1 VTDFKERRSLS
12 NSGTESSSS
21 GVGVG
26 NSNTNGFSG
35 TRTTLRFLFS
45 TSNLF
50 TDQFTLRLRTQG
62 RLLALPVTLGFF
74 THRSTDRLRRNTGSV
89 AFSRSTDSFTL
100 RTVSLFTQVLRA
112 ADVALR
118 LFTVNSAL
126 SARGLFT
133 LHLALRSFTDRV
145 ALSRADRIITLPSA
159 FRMAA
164 ISSSDS
170 EDGEESKSNEDSFHF

>member
-21 GVGVG
+21 SVGVSNG
-26 NSNTNGFSG
+26 NTNSFSG
-35 TRTTLRFLFS
+35 TRAALRFLFS

-50 TDQFTLRLRTQG
+50 TDQFTLRLRAQS

-100 RTVSLFTQVLRA
+100 RAISLFTQILRTA
-112 ADVALR
+112 NVALR
-118 LFTVNSAL
+118 LFTVNGTL
-126 SARGLFT
+126 STRGFFT
-133 LHLALRSFTDRV
+133 LHLAFRSFTDRV
-145 ALSRADRIITLPSA
+145 ALSRADRVVTLPSA
-159 FRMAA
+159 FRVAR
-164 ISSSDS
+164 IGNSHVENNSQ
-170 EDGEESKSNEDSFHF
+170 DG